1 MASKKTKEK
10 KKIAK
15 NKIAKSRVLARRKK
29 IREASSMEK
38 KQARYAHKFR
48 EKLKPII
55 KDPEKQRQME
65 ENREKSLRE
74 KLEKN
79 AEILKYLESQYEKEM
94 QNKQDI
100 NKELEA
106 QGHVTFQEKLA
117 ALEKQ
122 VIEKMESD
130 GNQIENS
137 DNIIEAE
144 SVEKTDSE

>member
-1 MASKKTKEK
+1 
-10 KKIAK
+10 
-15 NKIAKSRVLARRKK
+15 
-29 IREASSMEK
+29 
-38 KQARYAHKFR
+38 
-48 EKLKPII
+48 
-55 KDPEKQRQME
+55 
-65 ENREKSLRE
+65 
-74 KLEKN
+74 
-79 AEILKYLESQYEKEM
+79 M